1 MLSSYR
7 ITSTKA
13 DVTRLKTKLLQD
25 KAKKDLLIQHKQKAL
40 DAITEATEQIGIF
53 DKVQILLQKTSE
65 YARQQA
71 KDRIESVVSEAL
83 NVVFG
88 GNHSFVIDLGIRAG
102 QPVADYWLNDGST
115 FTKLEKPDYDRG
127 GGKVDIIS
135 LALRLAIGEMEG
147 ITGPMFLD
155 EVGKHVS
162 KEYAP
167 NVAYFLKQYS
177 AQFNRQIVLITH
189 NADLAE
195 IGETSISVTR
205 KPSGES
211 EVKAV

>member
-25 KAKKDLLIQHKQKAL
+25 KAKKDLLIQHRQKAL
-40 DAITEATEQIGIF
+40 DTIAEATEQIGIF

-147 ITGPMFLD
+147 ITGPLFLD

-177 AQFNRQIVLITH
+177 AQFNRQIILITH

>member
-1 MLSSYR
+1 MLSTYK
-7 ITSTKA
+7 IATVKA
-13 DVTRLKTKLLQD
+13 DLSKLKTKLLQD
-25 KAKKDLLIQHKQKAL
+25 KAKRDLLLQYKQRAVDEKL
-40 DAITEATEQIGIF
+40 EAEGQIGIF

-88 GNHSFVIDLGIRAG
+88 GSHNFVIDLGIRAG
-102 QPVADYWLNDGST
+102 QPVTDYYLNDGTT

-127 GGKVDIIS
+127 GGKVDIIA

-147 ITGPMFLD
+147 IQGPLFLD

-177 AQFNRQIVLITH
+177 TQFNRQIILITH

-195 IGETSISVTR
+195 IGETSISVSR

-211 EVKAV
+211 EVTAL

>member
-7 ITSTKA
+7 IMSTKS

-40 DAITEATEQIGIF
+40 DTIAEATVQIGIF

-147 ITGPMFLD
+147 ITGPLFLD

>member
-102 QPVADYWLNDGST
+102 QPVADYWLNDGNT

-195 IGETSISVTR
+195 IGETSISVIR

>member
-40 DAITEATEQIGIF
+40 DTIAEATEQIGIF

-147 ITGPMFLD
+147 ITGPLFLD

-205 KPSGES
+205 KASGES

>member
-40 DAITEATEQIGIF
+40 DTIAEATEQIGIF

-102 QPVADYWLNDGST
+102 QTVADYWLNDGST

-147 ITGPMFLD
+147 ITGPLFLD

-177 AQFNRQIVLITH
+177 AQFNRQIILITH

>member
-135 LALRLAIGEMEG
+135 LALRLAIGEMKG

-195 IGETSISVTR
+195 IGETSISVIR

>member
-13 DVTRLKTKLLQD
+13 DVTRLKTKLLRD

-195 IGETSISVTR
+195 IGETSISVIR

>member
-40 DAITEATEQIGIF
+40 DTIAEATEQIGIF

-147 ITGPMFLD
+147 ITGPLFLD

-177 AQFNRQIVLITH
+177 AQFNRQIILITH

-195 IGETSISVTR
+195 IGETSISVTH

>member
-40 DAITEATEQIGIF
+40 DTIAEATEQIGIF

-102 QPVADYWLNDGST
+102 QPVADYWLHDGSK
-115 FTKLEKPDYDRG
+115 FTKLDKPDYDRG
-127 GGKVDIIS
+127 GGKVDILS

-147 ITGPMFLD
+147 ITGPLFLD

>member
-195 IGETSISVTR
+195 IGETSISVIR

>member
-40 DAITEATEQIGIF
+40 DTIAEATEQIGIF

-147 ITGPMFLD
+147 ITGPLFLD

-177 AQFNRQIVLITH
+177 AQFNRQIILITH